1 MSESGSV
8 VLAVDVGGT
17 HMRAAVVDGSGRV
30 VGAARVGTPQGDPDV
45 RALVDLVVSVLHRPS
60 ATAVPRAVVGLPG
73 QVNYASGVLE
83 WAPHLPP
90 AWLPELTATGL
101 SAAFGLEVA
110 LANDADLAA
119 VGEAYFGA
127 GRGYTDVAYVTISTG
142 VGAGVVL
149 GGKLVHGQRSLAELG
164 HTIIDRSAA
173 EAGRP
178 ASLEDQASGTALA
191 RMATE
196 AGLRGGGA
204 EVERLAGE
212 GDPRASAVWGRMI
225 DAVGIGLAN
234 LAEVFCPEVI
244 VVGGGVGLSP
254 GFLDP
259 VRALFLEHR
268 PETVRGAVA
277 VVRAELGDDAG
288 LAGAAAW
295 PMAFSPCG
303 QGSRIG

>member
-1 MSESGSV
+1 MSET

-17 HMRAAVVDGSGRV
+17 HMRVAVVDELGAVVDASRV
-30 VGAARVGTPQGDPDV
+30 PTPHGDPDAG
-45 RALVDLVVSVLHRPS
+45 ALVDLVTSVLGRP
-60 ATAVPRAVVGLPG
+60 AGLGVARAVVGLPG
-73 QVNYASGVLE
+73 QVNYASGALE

-90 AWLPELTATGL
+90 SWLPGLTAAGL

-127 GRGYTDVAYVTISTG
+127 GHGYADVAYITVSTG

-149 GGKLVHGQRSLAELG
+149 GGKLVHGQRSIAELG
-164 HTIIDRSAA
+164 HTIIDRVAW

-196 AGLRGGGA
+196 AGLSGGGS
-204 EVERLAGE
+204 EVERLAAL
-212 GDPRASAVWGRMI
+212 GDPLACSVWQRMV
-225 DAVGIGLAN
+225 DAVSIGLAN

-244 VVGGGVGLSP
+244 VVGGGVGLSE
-254 GFLDP
+254 GFLEP
-259 VRALFLEHR
+259 VRARFVERR
-268 PETVRGAVA
+268 PVHLRGPVA
-277 VVRAELGDDAG
+277 VVRAQLGDDAG
-288 LAGAAAW
+288 LGGAAAW
-295 PMAFSPCG
+295 GTAFV
-303 QGSRIG
+303 I